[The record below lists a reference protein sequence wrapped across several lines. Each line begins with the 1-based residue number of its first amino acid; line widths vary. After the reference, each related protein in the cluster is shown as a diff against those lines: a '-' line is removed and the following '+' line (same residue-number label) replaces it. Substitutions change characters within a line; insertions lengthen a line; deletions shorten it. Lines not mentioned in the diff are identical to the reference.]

1 MNIQITRA
9 TVVLTNHGKDRISL
23 DTEYPSPTP
32 KVDPE
37 PLSLTF
43 EAEKGTGVEY
53 VKDTFGIEPKVIDAR
68 TKVNFK
74 FTSEE

>member
-1 MNIQITRA
+1 MKLKVTRA

-53 VKDTFGIEPKVIDAR
+53 VKNTFGIEPEVIDAR
-68 TKVNFK
+68 TEVNFK
-74 FTSEE
+74 FTSKE